1 MNKKTL
7 VTLEYAKIKQAVR
20 EETTTAMGAQL
31 VDQLTP
37 HADLAWVKE
46 QLAGTQDGMDV
57 LRLKGGIPL
66 PQLVT
71 ITPALKRLKVG
82 ATLDGKELASI
93 ARVLRAA
100 NEVRVFF
107 KQLTTE
113 QDAQL
118 PVISQLLEQLVTLP
132 RIGKRL
138 IRSVEFDGH
147 VTDDASPE
155 LKRLRHQIT
164 STEANIRTELNS
176 YTHGANAKYLSDAV
190 ITLRD
195 DRYVIPVR
203 AENRGRF
210 GGVVHDQSASGQT
223 LFVEPE
229 RIVALNN
236 RLRQQ
241 QLAAAEEVRRI
252 LAELSA
258 LLAPYTDELAANATV
273 LGKLDFINAKA
284 RYAKQLRA
292 TQPAIS
298 PENNV
303 YLRQAWH
310 PLLDAKRAVKNDLAI
325 GADYQ
330 AMVITGPNTGGK
342 TITLKTFGLI
352 QLMGQSGLFIPAAE
366 GSRIGVFSDIFADI
380 GDEQSIEQ
388 SLSTF
393 SAHMT
398 NIVAIMQ
405 QADDRA
411 LVLFD
416 ELGAGTDPQE
426 GAALAIAILD
436 AIGARGSFVVATTH
450 YPELK
455 AYGYER
461 PGTINASMEFDSE
474 TLQPTYHLLVGI
486 PGRSN
491 AFDIVQRLGMDPTV
505 VAAARNLTADD
516 NQDLNDMIADLVAK
530 RRRLENDQVA
540 LSKNLKAAEE
550 LHADLSKRF
559 TQFTNEREQLM
570 NQAKRSANEL
580 VADAKK
586 KANAVISDLRRMR
599 NEHHATVKEDKLI
612 AAQGKLN
619 ALEQNPTLRKNR
631 VLRRA
636 KQQHAFHVN
645 DDVLVKSY
653 GQRGVLLRKAG
664 SHQWEV
670 QLGIL
675 KMKIDEADLEKV
687 SAPRKEAA
695 GKRAHTTVKTAHA
708 SHVSPT
714 LDLRGERYDA
724 AMTKVDRYLDAALL
738 AGYQSVTIVHGK
750 GTGALRTGITN
761 YLKNNAAVKSFNFA
775 APNAGG
781 NGATVVHFK

>member
-7 VTLEYAKIKQAVR
+7 ITLEYAKIKHAVR
-20 EETTTAMGAQL
+20 EETMTAMGAQL
-31 VDQLTP
+31 VDHLTP

-46 QLAGTQDGMDV
+46 QLASTQDGMDV

-82 ATLDGKELASI
+82 ATLNGKELASI

-107 KQLTTE
+107 KQVIAE
-113 QDAQL
+113 QDVQL
-118 PVISQLLEQLVTLP
+118 PVITHLLEQLVTLP
-132 RIGKRL
+132 KIGSRL
-138 IRSVEFDGH
+138 IRSIEFDGH

-164 STEANIRTELNS
+164 STEANIRAELNS

-241 QLAAAEEVRRI
+241 QLAADEEVRRI
-252 LAELSA
+252 LTELSA
-258 LLAPYTDELAANATV
+258 LLAPYTAELEGNATV
-273 LGKLDFINAKA
+273 LGQLDFINAKA
-284 RYAKQLRA
+284 RYAKHLGA
-292 TQPAIS
+292 TKPAIS
-298 PENNV
+298 PENDV

-310 PLLDAKRAVKNDLAI
+310 PLLDAKKAVKNDLAI

-398 NIVAIMQ
+398 NIVAIMR
-405 QADDRA
+405 QADERA

-436 AIGARGSFVVATTH
+436 AVGTRGSFVVATTH

-474 TLQPTYHLLVGI
+474 TLQPTYHLLIGI

-505 VAAARNLTADD
+505 VTAARNLTADD

-530 RRRLENDQVA
+530 RRQLEDDQVA

-559 TQFTNEREQLM
+559 TQFTNERERLM

-580 VADAKK
+580 VANAKK

-599 NEHHATVKEDKLI
+599 SEQHAPVKEDKLI

-631 VLRRA
+631 VLQRA
-636 KQQHAFHVN
+636 KRQHAFHAN

-653 GQRGVLLRKAG
+653 GQHGVLLHKAG
-664 SHQWEV
+664 NHQWEV

-687 SAPRKEAA
+687 NAPRRDSG